1 MEMRKNNLLFTS
13 TFISIAYA
21 LTKNHHR
28 KLFLK
33 EFKEPFVSLF
43 LCTMGDLITGIV
55 MGVFTS
61 SLEML
66 PALIVLIPG
75 AIGMRGNIFASL
87 GSRLG
92 TYLHTGQIEPGFK
105 SSRILNQNISSSGVL
120 TLLTSFYLGILATL
134 IAKTIGLDVSMLDLL
149 LISVIAG
156 LLSGVIM
163 LLFSMLIAFFTYKRG
178 WDPDNMTAPIIT
190 LIGDMVTLPLLFL
203 SLNIVI
209 KMSSLAKIFLL
220 ISFIILTLLSIPYSI
235 SDKAKPYYRRILK
248 ESTPVLLAC
257 GFLGILSGTILGGNV
272 EGLIA
277 IPSILIMIPP
287 FLEDGGAMGGIL
299 AARLSSALHLGAIKY
314 DEKIPKEVLRLF
326 LILHML
332 GLIIFTLI
340 GSFAYLVSITLGI
353 VTLPLHMMIIISIT
367 AGEILILIVN
377 IITYNISIIS
387 FKKGIDPDNVTI
399 PIITSVMD
407 IMGVACL
414 ILVLMLMRII

>member
-1 MEMRKNNLLFTS
+1 MYKRQLFTN

-21 LTKNHHR
+21 ITNNR
-28 KLFLK
+28 KRLFFK

-92 TYLHTGQIEPGFK
+92 TYLHTGQIQPSFK
-105 SSRILNQNISSSGVL
+105 SSKILSQNMSSSGVL
-120 TLLTSFYLGILATL
+120 TLLTSFYLGILAAL
-134 IAKTIGLDVSMLDLL
+134 IAKAIGLKVSILDLL

-156 LLSGVIM
+156 LLSAVIM
-163 LLFSMLIAFFTYKRG
+163 LLFSMLIAFFTYKHG
-178 WDPDNMTAPIIT
+178 WDPDNITAPMIT

-203 SLNIVI
+203 SLNVVI
-209 KMSSLAKIFLL
+209 RLGDMIKISLL
-220 ISFIILTLLSIPYSI
+220 ISFIILTLLTIPYSL
-235 SDKAKPYYRRILK
+235 SDKAKPYYRKIMR

-257 GFLGILSGTILGGNV
+257 GFLGILSGTILGGKV

-277 IPSILIMIPP
+277 IPGILIMIPP

-314 DEKIPKEVLRLF
+314 EEKIPEEVLRLF
-326 LILHML
+326 LMLHIL

-340 GSFAYLVSITLGI
+340 GGFAYLVSKTFGIT
-353 VTLPLHMMIIISIT
+353 TLPLHMMIIVSII

-414 ILVLMLMRII
+414 VLVLMLMRII

>member
-1 MEMRKNNLLFTS
+1 MEMRKKFTIFTS
-13 TFISIAYA
+13 TFVSIAYA

-28 KLFLK
+28 KLVLK

-55 MGVFTS
+55 MGVFIS
-61 SLEML
+61 NLKML

-75 AIGMRGNIFASL
+75 AIGMRGNIFATL

-92 TYLHTGQIEPGFK
+92 TYLHTGQIQPNFK
-105 SSRILNQNISSSGVL
+105 PSKILNQNISSSTVL
-120 TLLTSFYLGILATL
+120 TLLTSFYLGILAAL
-134 IAKTIGLDVSMLDLL
+134 IAKAIGLKVSILDLL

-156 LLSGVIM
+156 LLSAVIM
-163 LLFSMLIAFFTYKRG
+163 LLFSMLIAFFTYKHG
-178 WDPDNMTAPIIT
+178 WDPDNVTAPMIT

-203 SLNIVI
+203 SLNVVI
-209 KMSSLAKIFLL
+209 KLGDMIKISLLL
-220 ISFIILTLLSIPYSI
+220 SFIILTLLTIPYSL
-235 SDKAKPYYRRILK
+235 SDKAKPYYRRIMR

-257 GFLGILSGTILGGNV
+257 GFLGILSGTILGGKV

-277 IPSILIMIPP
+277 IPGILIMIPP

-314 DEKIPKEVLRLF
+314 EKKIPEEVLRLF
-326 LILHML
+326 LMLHIL

-340 GSFAYLVSITLGI
+340 GGFAYLVSKTFGIT
-353 VTLPLHMMIIISIT
+353 TLPLHMMIIVSII

-414 ILVLMLMRII
+414 VLVLMLMRII